1 MRNITAY
8 TLFSSSS
15 GNCLYVKTPDA
26 EILIDAGVS
35 ARAVEKSLLT
45 IGSSLSNIRAIFVT
59 HEHSDHIKGV
69 GTAARKFKCPVVST
83 MGTYL
88 GMSDHIGKVDHTP
101 IKRGVGFTLGDID
114 ILPIPTRHDA
124 ADPVCYRFSTGGKS
138 AFIATD
144 TGSINMEIR
153 QAIKDSDLIVLES
166 NYDPQRL
173 RNNPLYPEYLKRRI
187 ASEDS
192 GHLSNYQCG
201 DALMSI
207 RSGQRVFLGHLSKK
221 NNDPDLAKDTVS
233 QTSGIR
239 RAALDCLDCNLDDT
253 RALKI

>member
-1 MRNITAY
+1 MEVHVLA
-8 TLFSSSS
+8 SGSD
-15 GNCLYVKTPDA
+15 GNCYVIRSGEHTIMLDQGMTYKHLVEQMNINGIMPE
-26 EILIDAGVS
+26 EIECIL
-35 ARAVEKSLLT
+35 
-45 IGSSLSNIRAIFVT
+45 VT

-69 GTAARKFKCPVVST
+69 GTAARKFKCPVMST

-88 GMSDHIGKVDHTP
+88 GMSHHIGKVEFSE
-101 IKRGVGFTLGDID
+101 IERGKGFSVGDID
-114 ILPIPTRHDA
+114 ILPLPTRHDA
-124 ADPVCYRFSTGGKS
+124 ADPVCFRFSSGDRS

-144 TGSINMEIR
+144 TGSINMGIK
-153 QAIKDSDLIVLES
+153 QAICDSDLIVLES

-173 RNNPLYPEYLKRRI
+173 RDNPLYPEYLKRRI

-201 DALMSI
+201 DALMCI
-207 RSGQRVFLGHLSKK
+207 RPGQRVFLGHLSKK

-233 QTSGIR
+233 ETSGIR

>member
-1 MRNITAY
+1 MEIHVLA
-8 TLFSSSS
+8 SGSD
-15 GNCLYVKTPDA
+15 GNCYVIRSGEHAIMLDQGMTYKHLVEQMNINGIMPE
-26 EILIDAGVS
+26 EIEYIL
-35 ARAVEKSLLT
+35 
-45 IGSSLSNIRAIFVT
+45 VT

>member
-1 MRNITAY
+1 MEIHVLA
-8 TLFSSSS
+8 SGSD
-15 GNCLYVKTPDA
+15 GNCYVIRSGEHAIMLDQGMTYKHLVEQMNINGIMPE
-26 EILIDAGVS
+26 EIEYIL
-35 ARAVEKSLLT
+35 
-45 IGSSLSNIRAIFVT
+45 VT

-101 IKRGVGFTLGDID
+101 IKMGVGFTLGDID

>member
-1 MRNITAY
+1 MEIHVLA
-8 TLFSSSS
+8 SGSD
-15 GNCLYVKTPDA
+15 GNCYVIRSGEHAIMLDQGMTYKHLVEQMNINGIMPE
-26 EILIDAGVS
+26 EIECIL
-35 ARAVEKSLLT
+35 
-45 IGSSLSNIRAIFVT
+45 VT

-69 GTAARKFKCPVVST
+69 GTAARKFKCPVMST
-83 MGTYL
+83 LGTYN
-88 GMSDHIGKVDHTP
+88 GMVHHIGKVDYSE
-101 IKRGVGFTLGDID
+101 IKRNTEFCIGDIC
-114 ILPIPTRHDA
+114 IQALPTRHDA
-124 ADPVCYRFSTGGKS
+124 ADPVCYRFSSGDRS

-144 TGSINMEIR
+144 TGSINFEIK
-153 QAIKDSDLIVLES
+153 QALSDSDLIVLES

-201 DALMSI
+201 DALMGI
-207 RSGQRVFLGHLSKK
+207 RAGQRVFLGHLSKK

-233 QTSGIR
+233 ETSGIR

>member
-1 MRNITAY
+1 MEIHVLA
-8 TLFSSSS
+8 SGSD
-15 GNCLYVKTPDA
+15 GNCYVIRSGEYTIMLDQGMTYKHLVEQMNVNGIMPE
-26 EILIDAGVS
+26 EIEYIL
-35 ARAVEKSLLT
+35 
-45 IGSSLSNIRAIFVT
+45 VT

-69 GTAARKFKCPVVST
+69 GTAARKFKCPVIST

-101 IKRGVGFTLGDID
+101 IKRGVGFSLGDID

-153 QAIKDSDLIVLES
+153 QAIKDSDLIILES

-201 DALMSI
+201 DALMGI
-207 RSGQRVFLGHLSKK
+207 RTGQRVFLGHLSKK
-221 NNDPDLAKDTVS
+221 NNDPDIAKDTVS

-253 RALKI
+253 RALRI

>member
-1 MRNITAY
+1 MRNKKNKHLGIEIDPALHY
-8 TLFSSSS
+8 KLHYISKYYGRSAN
-15 GNCLYVKTPDA
+15 G
-26 EILIDAGVS
+26 EILF
-35 ARAVEKSLLT
+35 L
-45 IGSSLSNIRAIFVT
+45 
-59 HEHSDHIKGV
+59 
-69 GTAARKFKCPVVST
+69 
-83 MGTYL
+83 
-88 GMSDHIGKVDHTP
+88 
-101 IKRGVGFTLGDID
+101 
-114 ILPIPTRHDA
+114 
-124 ADPVCYRFSTGGKS
+124 
-138 AFIATD
+138 
-144 TGSINMEIR
+144 IR
-153 QAIKDSDLIVLES
+153 QAIKDSDLVVLES

-207 RSGQRVFLGHLSKK
+207 RPGQRVFLGHLSKK

-233 QTSGIR
+233 ETSGIR

>member
-1 MRNITAY
+1 MEVHVLA
-8 TLFSSSS
+8 SGSD
-15 GNCLYVKTPDA
+15 GNCYVIRSGEHTVMLDQGMTYKHLVEQMNVNGIMPE
-26 EILIDAGVS
+26 EIECIL
-35 ARAVEKSLLT
+35 
-45 IGSSLSNIRAIFVT
+45 VT

-69 GTAARKFKCPVVST
+69 GTAARKFKCPVMST
-83 MGTYL
+83 RGTYQ
-88 GMSDHIGKVDHTP
+88 GMVGHVGK
-101 IKRGVGFTLGDID
+101 IEFSEIRSGSEFKFGDMGIQA
-114 ILPIPTRHDA
+114 LPTRHDA
-124 ADPVCYRFSTGGKS
+124 ADPVCYRFICNGKS

-144 TGSINMEIR
+144 TGSINMGIR
-153 QAIKDSDLIVLES
+153 QAICDSDLIILES

-201 DALMSI
+201 DALMCV
-207 RSGQRVFLGHLSKK
+207 RTGQRVFLGHLSKK

-233 QTSGIR
+233 ETSGIR

-253 RALKI
+253 RALKL

>member
-1 MRNITAY
+1 MEIHVLA
-8 TLFSSSS
+8 SGSD
-15 GNCLYVKTPDA
+15 GNCYVIRSGEHTIMLDQGMTYKHLVEQMNVNGIMPD
-26 EILIDAGVS
+26 EIECIL
-35 ARAVEKSLLT
+35 
-45 IGSSLSNIRAIFVT
+45 VT

-69 GTAARKFKCPVVST
+69 GTAARKFGCPVMST
-83 MGTYL
+83 AGTYQ
-88 GMSDHIGKVDHTP
+88 GMIGHVGKIEHRE
-101 IKRGVGFTLGDID
+101 IKSGKEFCVGDLCIQP
-114 ILPIPTRHDA
+114 LPTRHDA
-124 ADPVCYRFSTGGKS
+124 ADPVCFRFTCGNKS

-153 QAIKDSDLIVLES
+153 QAIYDSDLVVLES

-201 DALMSI
+201 EALSRI
-207 RSGQRVFLGHLSKK
+207 CPGQRVFLGHLSKK

-233 QTSGIR
+233 EVSGIR

-253 RALKI
+253 RVLKI